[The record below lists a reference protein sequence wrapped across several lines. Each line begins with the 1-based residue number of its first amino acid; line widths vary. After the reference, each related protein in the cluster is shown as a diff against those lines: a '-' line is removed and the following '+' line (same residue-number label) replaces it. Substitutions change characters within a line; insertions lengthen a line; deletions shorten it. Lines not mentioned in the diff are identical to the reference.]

1 MWAMGS
7 VIILHF
13 FFLISF
19 FGWMQLI
26 MGGVFI
32 IYIRHYHNV
41 IYIYMSCHFYQKKD
55 ICHVIIVMLPIRIVA
70 AGLKGKLVTLLHY
83 MSSAQGRL
91 PTAIGLD
98 SNHKQSHLLPIH
110 NHYLPSIFFFF
121 FFSLWNNYC
130 LLKYCVSF
138 QICLVKIIIGS
149 WFEGFFTEDMSEAKL
164 KSNKLNIMNLVKN
177 WAKEL
182 SLSEDFI
189 KDLTGMLG
197 SGIIKG
203 VVER

>member
-1 MWAMGS
+1 
-7 VIILHF
+7 
-13 FFLISF
+13 
-19 FGWMQLI
+19 

-41 IYIYMSCHFYQKKD
+41 IYIYIYMSCHFYQKKD

-121 FFSLWNNYC
+121 FFPCETTTAYLNTAC
-130 LLKYCVSF
+130 HFKYV
-138 QICLVKIIIGS
+138 
-149 WFEGFFTEDMSEAKL
+149 W
-164 KSNKLNIMNLVKN
+164 
-177 WAKEL
+177 
-182 SLSEDFI
+182 
-189 KDLTGMLG
+189 
-197 SGIIKG
+197 
-203 VVER
+203 